1 MKWAFCFGLFFLHFG
16 GKKVSRIEEFENI
29 NNLLI
34 AGDLMAACT
43 IIALVVLMNLKQS
56 FANSGADEMISKDFH
71 FFTHCISEASA
82 TVLCSGAHRLMKSSE
97 TAGKNNESRN
107 GENA

>member
-1 MKWAFCFGLFFLHFG
+1 MGFLFWFGFLFSLL

-56 FANSGADEMISKDFH
+56 SANSGADEMISKDFH

-82 TVLCSGAHRLMKSSE
+82 TVLSSGAHRLMKSSE

-107 GENA
+107 GENV